1 MPYMTQVGTY
11 SSKTNN
17 IYNFYIFP
25 YISEFVLAYRS
36 STQFANLT
44 DLFRKNRPKTD
55 PISRKGLLT
64 GLGLLKQTHFVTLF
78 LPEFPFFYFPIILL
92 RDFNFPQIFEPSL
105 KP

>member
-25 YISEFVLAYRS
+25 QKSDFVSAYRS

-44 DLFRKNRPKTD
+44 DLFRKTRPKTD
-55 PISRKGLLT
+55 PISQKGLLT
-64 GLGLLKQTHFVTLF
+64 DLGLLKQTHFVTL
-78 LPEFPFFYFPIILL
+78 LAMPP
-92 RDFNFPQIFEPSL
+92 RVAHV
-105 KP
+105 KPPGPRIKERETERW